1 MRKEPEIVKILRDE
15 ERLRKFQMKS
25 SGSCDNVQIPE
36 DASLDVSH
44 DILMMVTPNQK
55 QSLNNLDQDL
65 LEPIYRTVLET
76 SMVAY

>member
-36 DASLDVSH
+36 DTSVDTSH
-44 DILMMVTPNQK
+44 DTIMMVKPDGK
-55 QSLNNLDQDL
+55 QHLSNLDQDF
-65 LEPIYRTVLET
+65 T
-76 SMVAY
+76 